1 MSLSELFNED
11 DAPEP
16 EGPPFVVDTPAP
28 VEVIPVVKKT
38 PKLATKPVVTPNV
51 VPAVSHHPMT
61 EERAAQRF
69 NTILRRFL
77 YSGYNMEVML
87 GKFCVRR
94 GEKRVTGKWHGSF
107 MDAIDEVTPEIMAGA
122 NYDDI
127 GKTPYHEIGELKT
140 LMKELLDARDG
151 NDRPYL
157 TVGMQNRIEEALKE
171 H

>member
-11 DAPEP
+11 DTPVP
-16 EGPPFVVDTPAP
+16 EGPPFAIDTPAP
-28 VEVIPVVKKT
+28 KPAAKAVAKPT
-38 PKLATKPVVTPNV
+38 TKPVVTPNII
-51 VPAVSHHPMT
+51 PAETLHPMT

-107 MDAIDEVTPEIMAGA
+107 MDAIAEVTPEIMSGSD
-122 NYDDI
+122 YPDI

-140 LMKELLDARDG
+140 LLKDVLDARDG
-151 NDRPYL
+151 DDRPL
-157 TVGMQNRIEEALKE
+157 INVGLQVRIAEALKE